1 MVALEIAKTWFSSAF
16 LLEVSMSSLS

>member
-16 LLEVSMSSLS
+16 FPEVSISSLS